1 MQVNRQVQFA
11 NNAEMM
17 LLQQKVIRQNA
28 AGNGVFYRHHG
39 IVGLVLVQRAAL
51 LLKGKA
57 LYRFD
62 GITEIGHGGHF
73 MKTGGNPLDGN
84 SYFFAFDHLHSF
96 MSLSLVSSAQWRQ
109 RVIKQEV
116 PEGIR
121 DFLRFVFYRFINNKL
136 LLAQSRA
143 GVEKRNN
150 KSKTTYC

>member
-1 MQVNRQVQFA
+1 
-11 NNAEMM
+11 
-17 LLQQKVIRQNA
+17 
-28 AGNGVFYRHHG
+28 
-39 IVGLVLVQRAAL
+39 
-51 LLKGKA
+51 
-57 LYRFD
+57 
-62 GITEIGHGGHF
+62 
-73 MKTGGNPLDGN
+73 
-84 SYFFAFDHLHSF
+84 